1 MKKNKVIKLL
11 VTIVGTAIFSAVVAI
26 ISFLPIRTLG
36 LEITLSMVPVAVGAI
51 CFGPAAGAILG
62 GVFGLVSFL
71 QCLGWSPFGAALLA
85 IDPLYTFLVC
95 VPTRILAGW
104 LTGLIFKLFNRSKK
118 GWVRE
123 TGFPVASFAAA
134 LLNTVLFMSTLVL
147 CFYNTDFI
155 QGFVTQLGALNPFL
169 FVVLFV
175 GINGVVELIAGFIL
189 AAPASRAVTA
199 ALKRMVK

>member
-1 MKKNKVIKLL
+1 MKNGKKITLL
-11 VTIVGTAIFSAVVAI
+11 AVFSAVIAV

-71 QCLGWSPFGAALLA
+71 QCLGWSPFGAALLTM
-85 IDPLYTFLVC
+85 DPLYTFLVC

-134 LLNTVLFMSTLVL
+134 LLNTVLFMTTLVL

-155 QGFVTQLGALNPFL
+155 QGFVTQMGAINPFM

>member
-1 MKKNKVIKLL
+1 MSKGKKITFLAV
-11 VTIVGTAIFSAVVAI
+11 FSAVIAV

-51 CFGPAAGAILG
+51 CFGPAAGAFLG

-95 VPTRILAGW
+95 VPTRMLAGW
-104 LTGLIFKLFNRSKK
+104 LTGLIFRLFAKSNK

-123 TGFPVASFAAA
+123 AGFPVASFAAA

-155 QGFVTQLGALNPFL
+155 QGFVTQMGAVNPFV

-175 GINGVVELIAGFIL
+175 GINGVVELLAGFIL

-199 ALKRMVK
+199 ALKRMTK

>member
-1 MKKNKVIKLL
+1 MSKGKKITFLAV
-11 VTIVGTAIFSAVVAI
+11 FSAVIAV

-51 CFGPAAGAILG
+51 CFGPAAGAFLG

-85 IDPLYTFLVC
+85 IDPLYTLLVC
-95 VPTRILAGW
+95 VPTRMLAGW
-104 LTGLIFKLFNRSKK
+104 LTGLIFRLFAKSNK

-123 TGFPVASFAAA
+123 AGFPVASFAAA

-155 QGFVTQLGALNPFL
+155 QGFVTQMGAINPFM

-175 GINGVVELIAGFIL
+175 GINGIVELIAGFIL

-199 ALKRMVK
+199 ALKRMTK

>member
-1 MKKNKVIKLL
+1 MKNGKKITLL
-11 VTIVGTAIFSAVVAI
+11 AVFSAVIAV

-51 CFGPAAGAILG
+51 CFGPASGAFLG

-104 LTGLIFKLFNRSKK
+104 LTGLIFKLFNRSNK

>member
-1 MKKNKVIKLL
+1 MKNGKKLTL
-11 VTIVGTAIFSAVVAI
+11 LAVFSAVIAV

-51 CFGPAAGAILG
+51 CFGPAAGAFLG

-85 IDPLYTFLVC
+85 INPLYTFLVC

-104 LTGLIFKLFNRSKK
+104 LSGLIFKLFSRANK

-123 TGFPVASFAAA
+123 AGFPVASFAAA
-134 LLNTVLFMSTLVL
+134 LLNTALFMSTLVL
-147 CFYNTDFI
+147 CFYNTEFI
-155 QGFVTQLGALNPFL
+155 QGFVSQMGAVNPFM

-175 GINGVVELIAGFIL
+175 GVNGIVEMIAGFIL

-199 ALKRMVK
+199 ALKRTVK

>member
-1 MKKNKVIKLL
+1 MKKGKKLTFL
-11 VTIVGTAIFSAVVAI
+11 AVFSAVIAV

-51 CFGPAAGAILG
+51 CFGSAAGAFLG

-95 VPTRILAGW
+95 VPTRMLAGW
-104 LTGLIFKLFNRSKK
+104 LTGLVFRLFAKCKK

-123 TGFPVASFAAA
+123 AGFPVASFAAA

-155 QGFVTQLGALNPFL
+155 QGFVTQMGAVNPFV

-175 GINGVVELIAGFIL
+175 GINGVVEMIAGFVL

-199 ALKRMVK
+199 ALKHITK